1 MEYFL
6 VSGLLLIVMAM
17 SVKTGKLS
25 IPAALAGGL
34 TGILVFG
41 GGGYTG
47 LVMLGAFFMLGIWS
61 TSHRK
66 DIKAAIFTQG
76 PHPEKRNAGQVL
88 ANGGTAALA
97 GLLAMVDP
105 AHDKLYL
112 LMMAASL
119 ASAIADTLSSEL
131 GMVYGRN
138 HYNILTFKRDQK
150 GLDGVVSLEG
160 TLLGMGG
167 AAVMAVIYSLFQG
180 FGKESLL
187 IVLAGVL
194 GNLLDSLLGASL
206 ERRHRINNDV
216 VNFLN
221 TLFAALIVLLLR

>member
-1 MEYFL
+1 
-6 VSGLLLIVMAM
+6 MAM

-34 TGILVFG
+34 TGFLVFG
-41 GGGYTG
+41 GGGYAG
-47 LVMLGAFFMLGIWS
+47 LLMLSVFFVLGVWS
-61 TSHRK
+61 TSHGK
-66 DIKAAIFTQG
+66 DIKAAILPQG
-76 PHPEKRNAGQVL
+76 PHPQKRNAGQVL
-88 ANGGTAALA
+88 ANGGIAALA
-97 GLLAMVDP
+97 GLLAMVDA

-138 HYNILTFKRDQK
+138 HYNILTFKKDQK

-160 TLLGMGG
+160 SLLGMGG
-167 AAVMAVIYSLFQG
+167 AAIMAGIYSLYQG
-180 FGKESLL
+180 FGKDSLL

-194 GNLLDSLLGASL
+194 GNLLDSLLGATL
-206 ERRHRINNDV
+206 ERKHHVNNDV

-221 TLFAALIVLLLR
+221 TLFATLLVLLLR